1 MNNATVLLLA
11 LSSASVL
18 VHCDPCTAPTV
29 PSSSVL
35 VSDEQGGAVIDA
47 QVTAQNAAG
56 TVTFRCDN
64 QSGDAGVTSDASG
77 AAPPADAASL
87 APRSGTACTVTGG
100 LSNGPYTVR
109 VSAPGFVSAERVVSM
124 SELTMPTGCGFA
136 LNVSFV
142 LRRQ

>member
-1 MNNATVLLLA
+1 MNNGTFVLLA
-11 LSSASVL
+11 FTSASTL
-18 VHCDPCTAPTV
+18 VHCNPCAAPTV
-29 PSSSVL
+29 PTSVVT

-87 APRSGTACTVTGG
+87 APRSGTSCSSAGG